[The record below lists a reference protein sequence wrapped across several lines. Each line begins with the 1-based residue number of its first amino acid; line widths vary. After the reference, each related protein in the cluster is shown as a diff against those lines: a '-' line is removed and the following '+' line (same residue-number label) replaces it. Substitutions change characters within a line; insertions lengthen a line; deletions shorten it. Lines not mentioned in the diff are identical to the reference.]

1 MVFLRWIY
9 VTANWLALRR
19 EETRLH
25 ADEFFFPTF
34 FFGVKSSTWM
44 HVLLGRAFT
53 RTYQVSNQSM
63 VLYLSSAL
71 KLDTWF
77 FSSELVAWFHLVWWR
92 FGPWRWLPAMSV
104 WVDMDRGQFVDSED
118 SRQEQTYCIYLRDT
132 NSFTNILS
140 RKCACPK
147 TSCCCDCVLTRE
159 SHSRQRKL
167 SNNSTNPRW
176 STFNFYEHNRWPQ
189 WECASRNALYSIA
202 LLHRTRTNVIKD

>member
-1 MVFLRWIY
+1 MMVFLRWIY
-9 VTANWLALRR
+9 VAANRLALRR

-77 FSSELVAWFHLVWWR
+77 FSSELVA
-92 FGPWRWLPAMSV
+92 
-104 WVDMDRGQFVDSED
+104 
-118 SRQEQTYCIYLRDT
+118 
-132 NSFTNILS
+132 
-140 RKCACPK
+140 
-147 TSCCCDCVLTRE
+147 
-159 SHSRQRKL
+159 
-167 SNNSTNPRW
+167 
-176 STFNFYEHNRWPQ
+176 
-189 WECASRNALYSIA
+189 
-202 LLHRTRTNVIKD
+202 